1 MVVSRCAYLAVLIL
15 VHTWR
20 PAATTPPP
28 PRVSPKYT
36 EVSPKPGCQSI
47 EAETP
52 PALLLLLA
60 ALPLLN
66 AELKTSAAKNGIA
79 ETLLN
84 RADHQHIGGARNHC
98 NRTGAADTAL
108 CCRDSLLAQ
117 NGIQKSLNKLIQQPT
132 FPDTSTEQHL
142 DTLPKVLQL
151 YP

>member
-15 VHTWR
+15 VLVHTWR
-20 PAATTPPP
+20 PAATT

-52 PALLLLLA
+52 PALLLLLATA

-108 CCRDSLLAQ
+108 CSSPRMGSR
-117 NGIQKSLNKLIQQPT
+117 
-132 FPDTSTEQHL
+132 
-142 DTLPKVLQL
+142 KV
-151 YP
+151 